1 MHLMFLFCP
10 IKRLTF
16 LHITIINMEMPGH
29 LVGSRCFFF
38 NRRNI
43 INILITHILYH
54 TDTNLSLL
62 PNFEKQKCI
71 ILYINFSDIESKDF
85 SNFITKILP

>member
-1 MHLMFLFCP
+1 
-10 IKRLTF
+10 
-16 LHITIINMEMPGH
+16 MPGH

-62 PNFEKQKCI
+62 PNFEKKEMYHI
-71 ILYINFSDIESKDF
+71 VHKF
-85 SNFITKILP
+85 